1 MIFYLENFSFY
12 LDKSNQQQNQPIAD
26 GYVKLAAESVAINP
40 LESKN
45 D

>member
-1 MIFYLENFSFY
+1 MFYLEHFPFY
-12 LDKSNQQQNQPIAD
+12 LDKSNQQQNRPIAD